1 MMLKEL
7 VDLSYL
13 INALCGMNAA
23 LATWQQVIELL
34 KDNAAIKQQQ
44 KMHDDSIREIQL
56 HGSPV
61 VQRVDAKLEILAKG
75 QEDIKQAIK
84 EKFNVKIL

>member
-1 MMLKEL
+1 
-7 VDLSYL
+7 
-13 INALCGMNAA
+13 MNLNEIVQAVV
-23 LATWQQVIELL
+23 LAVAVGLQCWSMKQVIELL

-44 KMHDDSIREIQL
+44 RTHDDTIREIQL

-61 VQRVDAKLEILAKG
+61 VQRVDAKLELLSKG
-75 QEDIKQAIK
+75 QDEIKRAIS

>member
-1 MMLKEL
+1 MTLNEI
-7 VDLSYL
+7 VQ
-13 INALCGMNAA
+13 AVV
-23 LATWQQVIELL
+23 LAVAVGLQCWSMKQVIELL

-75 QEDIKQAIK
+75 QEDIKQA
-84 EKFNVKIL
+84 